1 MGVGEK
7 GGCWRRREK
16 GFGEKGGGLWR
27 RVGLAGRGKGGWL
40 QRVGLVAK
48 GGVCSEVWGLV
59 MKESG
64 RGRREKGI
72 GAMGGGVKEE
82 RDVVRGKRREL
93 GVGS

>member
-1 MGVGEK
+1 MGAGGE
-7 GGCWRRREK
+7 GRRGLGRREEVC
-16 GFGEKGGGLWR
+16 GFGGE
-27 RVGLAGRGKGGWL
+27 GKRGWL

-64 RGRREKGI
+64 RGRRDKGI

-82 RDVVRGKRREL
+82 RDVGGGKRREL